1 MFFTSACKIGRRSDA
16 DIALKKIFT
25 EICQSAAKKFNN
37 EMHKQLISWKLKG
50 SSDTSSTS
58 NTVSSIDARVNCF
71 KKATGAVILPGEFFP
86 IATST
91 SKDRHAAYMEQ
102 VKLEAAANADKEERR
117 SAAKENKRKKKSSS
131 SAGSTTGNPSF
142 SDESN
147 DGLLTGTTGS
157 GPTAA
162 TPALVVSSSMS
173 STLLQYQYDS
183 LHLPLLPSSSPH
195 RRITT
200 DDAAGCSTS

>member
-1 MFFTSACKIGRRSDA
+1 
-16 DIALKKIFT
+16 
-25 EICQSAAKKFNN
+25 
-37 EMHKQLISWKLKG
+37 MHKQLISWKLKE
-50 SSDTSSTS
+50 SSVTSSTS

-117 SAAKENKRKKKSSS
+117 SAAKENTQKKKSSS
-131 SAGSTTGNPSF
+131 STGSTTANPSF

-147 DGLLTGTTGS
+147 DGLLTGTS

-173 STLLQYQYDS
+173 STLLQYQYDG

-195 RRITT
+195 RRITK
-200 DDAAGCSTS
+200 DDAAGCSTSLPPRRLNFLTFPSYLSCWGWVFSY